1 MPLIEGL
8 FVIPRNEK
16 EEKPNIRW
24 AYKRRGFNEQSSMTG
39 ERDTFAYPLGVHGME
54 YKKELAAMMTGTGKN
69 LRVYE
74 MQELNYPSATRQVYL
89 DGVLKSN
96 SVGQAAAHES
106 AVHPPMLAHDAPKRV
121 VIFGVG
127 LGAST
132 REVLKHK
139 TVEEV
144 TVVGADRAMVD
155 FSKKYLPEW
164 SDCSYASKDG
174 SETNCFDDSRVHFVY
189 DQSPSEW
196 IASHSGAPY
205 DVALVD
211 LFDMEEEFATEIMSN
226 RQHTVD
232 QLFNTLSDSG
242 VISFNLAGSS
252 KVVESMTKSGMTPT
266 RKILRSSLAQELK
279 NIGFA
284 EIFAYDEYRSG
295 FSETRSYVVAFKDAK
310 VSKNWNAN
318 QAETK
323 LKLKDRVIRN
333 QSTGEVSLEFFDAAT
348 MATYSKFSSSSGG
361 EDMKEILTLAR
372 NNAHQAV
379 EQSAGTAN
387 KSNQQGVNSSCSNL
401 EGSVECENPT
411 IKVSE
416 GSGESWSTRDAV
428 RES

>member
-1 MPLIEGL
+1 
-8 FVIPRNEK
+8 
-16 EEKPNIRW
+16 
-24 AYKRRGFNEQSSMTG
+24 
-39 ERDTFAYPLGVHGME
+39 
-54 YKKELAAMMTGTGKN
+54 
-69 LRVYE
+69 
-74 MQELNYPSATRQVYL
+74 
-89 DGVLKSN
+89 
-96 SVGQAAAHES
+96 
-106 AVHPPMLAHDAPKRV
+106 
-121 VIFGVG
+121 
-127 LGAST
+127 
-132 REVLKHK
+132 
-139 TVEEV
+139 
-144 TVVGADRAMVD
+144 
-155 FSKKYLPEW
+155 
-164 SDCSYASKDG
+164 
-174 SETNCFDDSRVHFVY
+174 
-189 DQSPSEW
+189 
-196 IASHSGAPY
+196 
-205 DVALVD
+205 
-211 LFDMEEEFATEIMSN
+211 MEEEFATEIMSN

-284 EIFAYDEYRSG
+284 EIFAYDEYRTG

-310 VSKNWNAN
+310 ASKNWNAN

-379 EQSAGTAN
+379 EQSAGMAN